1 MKPKIAL
8 LSALLLL
15 AVGAQAQIAIGK
27 DNVEGSALID
37 FETAGNTRGIILP
50 AVTAL
55 PATPEN
61 GTLIYDTV
69 DRKVKVYAD
78 NDWVELSGAGTNAQ
92 VDMNQ
97 LNAATDEGEGTV
109 IGEESTAPEGVLV
122 LESPDK
128 ALVLP
133 KIASPHLNVAS
144 PYPGMICY
152 DTDTQAVAVF
162 NGSQWYFWK

>member
-15 AVGAQAQIAIGK
+15 AVGVQAQIAIGK
-27 DNVEGSALID
+27 YNVEGSALLD
-37 FETAGNTRGIILP
+37 FEDDGNTRGIILP
-50 AVTAL
+50 AVTTL
-55 PATPEN
+55 PAEVN
-61 GTLIYDTV
+61 GTFVFDTA
-69 DRKVKVYAD
+69 DRKVKVFE
-78 NDWVELSGAGTNAQ
+78 NGTWKELSEAGNLT
-92 VDMNQ
+92 Q
-97 LNAATDEGEGTV
+97 LNMTHLNDASDEGEGTV

-152 DTDTQAVAVF
+152 DTDAQSLAVF
-162 NGSQWYFWK
+162 NGTKWYYWK

>member
-15 AVGAQAQIAIGK
+15 AVGVQAQIAIGK
-27 DNVEGSALID
+27 DNVEGSALLD

-50 AVTAL
+50 AVTTL
-55 PATPEN
+55 PAEVN
-61 GTLIYDTV
+61 GTFVFDTA
-69 DRKVKVYAD
+69 DRKVKVFE
-78 NDWVELSGAGTNAQ
+78 NGTWKELSEAGNL
-92 VDMNQ
+92 NQ
-97 LNAATDEGEGTV
+97 LNMTHLNAASEDGEGTI
-109 IGEESTAPEGVLV
+109 IGAATSTADGVLV

-152 DTDTQAVAVF
+152 DTDAQAVAVF